1 MKPIVSII
9 IPVYNREKHL
19 HETLSYVS
27 AIQYSNLE
35 VIIVDDGSTDNSKQI
50 ANEFVLKSS
59 NTSLILQT
67 NQGVSAARNTGIA
80 QAKGKYIL
88 PLDSDDIIY
97 DNFIDE
103 AVRIMEN
110 DDQVK
115 VVTSEAALF
124 GDKDGPYNLPNFS
137 LFGLAHRNMILA
149 CSLYKKSDWEKIGGY
164 CTEIPGRE
172 DWEFWISLLKT
183 GGKVVKLPLVGFKI
197 RIHQNSRNNQT
208 RKNKRQIFD
217 LLNKRHSEFFKEQI
231 NGPLHIHRNYSKPY
245 NSFLSFCG
253 LLKK

>member
-115 VVTSEAALF
+115 VV
-124 GDKDGPYNLPNFS
+124 
-137 LFGLAHRNMILA
+137 
-149 CSLYKKSDWEKIGGY
+149 KIG
-164 CTEIPGRE
+164 RAH
-172 DWEFWISLLKT
+172 
-183 GGKVVKLPLVGFKI
+183 V
-197 RIHQNSRNNQT
+197 
-208 RKNKRQIFD
+208 
-217 LLNKRHSEFFKEQI
+217 
-231 NGPLHIHRNYSKPY
+231 
-245 NSFLSFCG
+245 
-253 LLKK
+253 